1 MKTNQS
7 QKWGFS
13 MKELTLEEF
22 DAMFQIMQ
30 ESFPITEMR
39 TYKEQKRLFEREDYH
54 VYGFYEQNQLIGFLA
69 IYEEKN
75 FTFIEHF
82 ALTSA
87 VRGKGYGSRILQ
99 QFISTLKKPSIF
111 EVEYPTTEIAKRR
124 IRLYQRLGAKLFDE
138 IDYAMPPL
146 HQEHEPLPLYLMTFN
161 KQLQEVDVV
170 DMIPDI
176 YKYVY
181 RVEFTWKG
189 NE

>member
-1 MKTNQS
+1 
-7 QKWGFS
+7 
-13 MKELTLEEF
+13 MKELTLQEF
-22 DAMFQIMQ
+22 DEMFQIMK

-39 TYKEQKRLFEREDYH
+39 TYREQKNLFEREDYH
-54 VYGFYEQNQLIGFLA
+54 VYGFYEKDQMIGFLA
-69 IYEEKN
+69 IYEEKK

-87 VRGKGYGSRILQ
+87 VRGKGYGSSILQ

-124 IRLYQRLGAKLFDE
+124 IGLYQRLGATLFDG

-146 HQEHEPLPLYLMTFN
+146 HHEHQPLPLYLMTFS
-161 KQLQEVDVV
+161 KQLQEADVI

-181 RVEFTWKG
+181 RVDFTLKG
-189 NE
+189 NK